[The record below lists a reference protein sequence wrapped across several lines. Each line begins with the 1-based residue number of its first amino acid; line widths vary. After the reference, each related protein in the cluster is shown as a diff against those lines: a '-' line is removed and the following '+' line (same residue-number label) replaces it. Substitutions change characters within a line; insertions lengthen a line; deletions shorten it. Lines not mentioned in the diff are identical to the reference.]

1 MAVAV
6 GAVLAVL
13 AATPALASLSP
24 NQLPGD
30 GALIYQTGA
39 MTASATTTFSSEAI
53 TISGSVDTTTPAAVV
68 QWGSLGVIRPML
80 GLTSASP
87 GFNIGSQASVTI
99 FNNVTGPGNIAVPMT
114 LLNIDATGN
123 PSEIAGALT
132 YTGQSPSNPGSLWIA
147 NANGI
152 LIDSTANIIAPNGL
166 GLLND
171 PADTSI
177 GFAQS
182 FASGTVPINFS
193 AGNLISEVGVAI
205 QSGANLGSV
214 GGFLLVA
221 GYGSVNIA
229 SAAPSTV
236 PLIVDGGIGANVTAT
251 ANVAAGNLIANDS
264 SSVPSYYTDAL
275 TTVAVSLGTTAAPFT
290 NLNAIVDGDIVNTGV
305 LTVTQGQINW
315 INGTFTN
322 DGTLNVSAATGQ
334 SYGVLGFN
342 TFTTTPYIPSG
353 LTSGGQTLYGNTS
366 SAAPTGNFTNLGT
379 VNATGS
385 SLGQVFFVEGFQNN
399 YGATLNVSGS
409 VSGSLYIDSSSNG
422 VTLAGSVSPLSGNL
436 DIAAFG
442 ADTLGIYAPVSVT
455 GTSSSISLYGNQVDI
470 TQSMSA
476 TGTSSTFNYT
486 SIEPGYAQL
495 NLASTGSITANQVNM
510 GTSGPALSNFG
521 INGTIDATSSVLFGN
536 AGSPA
541 TTTAPAIPASLTG
554 DVSGGGSITT
564 PTLTFANLQG
574 NVNNIISPVIA
585 KNGFQINPVGYTG
598 TTDVS
603 VSADGTTEQGV
614 NLKVNGNLTI
624 DSGNTQAIDANGVAP
639 ANANSILYVQA
650 TGNVQVNAGSGA
662 NNYGPTTTP
671 TGNLGLGGNGN
682 FGTPGNPGLFQF
694 PGLVYL
700 QAGSGTT
707 NSLTV
712 GSSTAPVVIAN
723 AFSNAAQFGRAGVF
737 LIAPTINYNYDPTTN
752 TANTAAQVLYTNGN
766 AGVVFAAPDNGLGF
780 PNAII
785 NGALSSTTNLMPQ
798 IDFLQSVT
806 STSTYPYGLELVPTD
821 TFTNAN
827 GNQQQMQTFLN
838 LY

>member
-53 TISGSVDTTTPAAVV
+53 TISGSAATATPAAVV
-68 QWGSLGVIRPML
+68 QWGSLGAITPMP

-99 FNNVTGPGNIAVPMT
+99 FNHVTGPGNTPVPMS

-132 YTGQSPSNPGSLWIA
+132 YTGASPSNPGSLWIA

-171 PADTSI
+171 PADTSL

-193 AGNLISEVGVAI
+193 AGNVISEVGVAI
-205 QSGANLGSV
+205 QSGASLGSV

-229 SAAPSTV
+229 SAPSTV
-236 PLIVDGGIGANVTAT
+236 PLIVDGGIGANVTTT
-251 ANVAAGNLIANDS
+251 ANVSAGNLIANDNS
-264 SSVPSYYTDAL
+264 SAPGYYTDAQ
-275 TTVAVSLGTTAAPFT
+275 TTVAVSLGTASPFT

-322 DGTLNVSAATGQ
+322 DGTLDVNAAAG

-342 TFTTTPYIPSG
+342 TFQKPTYIPSG
-353 LTSGGQTLYGNTS
+353 ATPSIPLYGNTS
-366 SAAPTGNFTNLGT
+366 STAPTGNFTNLGI

-385 SLGQVFFVEGFQNN
+385 TLGQVFFVEGFQNN
-399 YGATLNVSGS
+399 YGATLN

-436 DIAAFG
+436 VIAAFG

-455 GTSSSISLYGNQVDI
+455 GTSSSISLYGNLVDI
-470 TQSMSA
+470 TQSLSA

-495 NLASTGSITANQVNM
+495 NLASTGNITANQVNM
-510 GTSGPALSNFG
+510 GTSGPALSNFD
-521 INGTIDATSSVLFGN
+521 INGTVDATSTSATSNAAGLVFG
-536 AGSPA
+536 GSGTP
-541 TTTAPAIPASLTG
+541 TG
-554 DVSGGGSITT
+554 DVTGTGSITASSID
-564 PTLTFANLQG
+564 FVNLQG

-585 KNGFQINPVGYTG
+585 LNGFHVNAQDPTSSA
-598 TTDVS
+598 TDLNTVNLS
-603 VSADGTTEQGV
+603 FYADGGTSTTPVEQGI
-614 NLKVNGNLTI
+614 NLKVNGNLAI
-624 DSGNTQAIDANGVAP
+624 DSGNTQAIDAGGVAP
-639 ANANSILYVQA
+639 ANQNSILYAQA
-650 TGNVQVNAGSGA
+650 TGNVQVNAGSGT
-662 NNYGPTTTP
+662 NYYGPANTP
-671 TGNLGLGGNGN
+671 IGNLGLGGNGSAN
-682 FGTPGNPGLFQF
+682 LFQF

-700 QAGSGTT
+700 QAGDNGASTA
-707 NSLTV
+707 SLTV
-712 GSSTAPVVIAN
+712 GSPTAPVVIAN
-723 AFSNAAQFGRAGVF
+723 AFSSNAQFGRAGVF

-752 TANTAAQVLYTNGN
+752 TANAAAQVLYTNGN
-766 AGVVFAAPDNGLGF
+766 AGVVFAAPYTGLGF
-780 PNAII
+780 PNAVI

-806 STSTYPYGLELVPTD
+806 ATNTYPYGLELVPTD

>member
-1 MAVAV
+1 MSMYRTDQCQQFRRRTLVV
-6 GAVLAVL
+6 SIGAVLATLAAAPAFAAPSPGQVPGQGNVIYSGGTTVTVTTGAL
-13 AATPALASLSP
+13 PGPTYTSGETITISGAAATPA
-24 NQLPGD
+24 
-30 GALIYQTGA
+30 
-39 MTASATTTFSSEAI
+39 
-53 TISGSVDTTTPAAVV
+53 VV
-68 QWGSLGVIRPML
+68 LQWGGS
-80 GLTSASP
+80 SASTLNPSGTP
-87 GFNIGSQASVTI
+87 GFNIGNQASVTI
-99 FNNVTGPGNIAVPMT
+99 ANNATGPGATPIQLSV
-114 LLNIDATGN
+114 LNIDASGN
-123 PSEIAGALT
+123 PSQLYGQLV
-132 YTGQSPSNPGSLWIA
+132 YTGGTTAGPGSLWVA
-147 NANGI
+147 NPNGI
-152 LIDSTANIIAPNGL
+152 VVGSTAVINAPNGL
-166 GLLND
+166 ALLND
-171 PADTSI
+171 PAATSL

-182 FASGTVPINFS
+182 FASGSVPINFQG
-193 AGNLISEVGVAI
+193 GNNIANVGVAI
-205 QSGANLGSV
+205 QSGASLGSV

-229 SAAPSTV
+229 SAASSTV
-236 PLIVDGGIGANVTAT
+236 PLIVDGGIGANVTTT
-251 ANVAAGNLIANDS
+251 ANVSAGNLIANDN
-264 SSVPSYYTDAL
+264 SSVPGYYTDAL

-315 INGTFTN
+315 INGTFAN
-322 DGTLNVSAATGQ
+322 ASNGTLNVSAAAGQ

-342 TFTTTPYIPSG
+342 TFATSTYIPSG
-353 LTSGGQTLYGNTS
+353 LTPSLQTLYGNTS

-639 ANANSILYVQA
+639 ANANSI
-650 TGNVQVNAGSGA
+650 
-662 NNYGPTTTP
+662 
-671 TGNLGLGGNGN
+671 
-682 FGTPGNPGLFQF
+682 
-694 PGLVYL
+694 
-700 QAGSGTT
+700 
-707 NSLTV
+707 
-712 GSSTAPVVIAN
+712 
-723 AFSNAAQFGRAGVF
+723 
-737 LIAPTINYNYDPTTN
+737 
-752 TANTAAQVLYTNGN
+752 
-766 AGVVFAAPDNGLGF
+766 
-780 PNAII
+780 
-785 NGALSSTTNLMPQ
+785 
-798 IDFLQSVT
+798 
-806 STSTYPYGLELVPTD
+806 
-821 TFTNAN
+821 
-827 GNQQQMQTFLN
+827 
-838 LY
+838 